1 MRYANEARHGLSWLN
16 HLADLGFADA
26 DILSLTTVEG
36 TSATTSLMGKIE
48 SKNYQPDLK
57 RQAKKV
63 LSSVGPSGVNIV
75 TNTNLAA
82 ADTLAGFRAIFTTY
96 DSSLSANERRSF
108 AF

>member
-1 MRYANEARHGLSWLN
+1 MRNKEYGRHALAWVN

-36 TSATTSLMGKIE
+36 TSSTTSLMGKIE
-48 SKNYQPDLK
+48 SKTYQGDLK
-57 RQAKKV
+57 RQAKIA
-63 LSSVGPSGVNIV
+63 LSLAGPNGANIL

-82 ADTLAGFRAIFTTY
+82 ANDLAGLRAVFTTF
-96 DSSLSANERRSF
+96 DSSLSASHRSSF